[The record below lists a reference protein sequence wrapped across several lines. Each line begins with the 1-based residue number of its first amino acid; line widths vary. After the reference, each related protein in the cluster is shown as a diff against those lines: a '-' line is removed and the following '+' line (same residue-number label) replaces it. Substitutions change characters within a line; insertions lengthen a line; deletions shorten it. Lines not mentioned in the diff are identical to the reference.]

1 MTRGDGMTVMEEV
14 IMVLGFGFDFLLCDL
29 LNSLIQEMQ
38 EMTG

>member
-14 IMVLGFGFDFLLCDL
+14 MVLGFGFDFLLCDL